1 MSSGIKLMNKRNTL
15 PKRLKLQKRTKQVL
29 ELKNSINVMRNA
41 LESTEIQQ
49 IRGKRELVSSKI
61 EIQEQPGGRR
71 ERTKKRKNE
80 RVLGELSDYIRKSKL
95 RITGIPAG
103 EEKKKGTESLFK
115 EIIDENF
122 PSLWK

>member
-1 MSSGIKLMNKRNTL
+1 M
-15 PKRLKLQKRTKQVL
+15 
-29 ELKNSINVMRNA
+29 
-41 LESTEIQQ
+41 
-49 IRGKRELVSSKI
+49 SSKI

-80 RVLGELSDYIRKSKL
+80 RALGELSDYIRKSKL
-95 RITGIPAG
+95 RIIGIPAG

-122 PSLWK
+122 PSLWKEQDFKIEQTSNYINRKRSSLRYILFKLLKINDRG